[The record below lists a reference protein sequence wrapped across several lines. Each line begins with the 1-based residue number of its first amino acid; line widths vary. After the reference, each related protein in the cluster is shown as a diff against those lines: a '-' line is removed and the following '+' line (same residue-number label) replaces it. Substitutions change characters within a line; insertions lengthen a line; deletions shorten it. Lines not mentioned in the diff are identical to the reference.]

1 MSFRFFILKY
11 VFGVVFIFK
20 NVLFVFFYNIVL
32 INLECFINSFKTI
45 FSLDLRSFII
55 LRI

>member
-45 FSLDLRSFII
+45 FSLDLRFLII